1 MHFSIFL
8 VYSSSWT
15 HTDINNI
22 GYTTHRGSDLTNY
35 YRRSAMTLTCGYF
48 RLTASQLL
56 LTWVNN
62 LGAISKCDRYASK
75 RVD

>member
-1 MHFSIFL
+1 
-8 VYSSSWT
+8 
-15 HTDINNI
+15 
-22 GYTTHRGSDLTNY
+22 
-35 YRRSAMTLTCGYF
+35 MTLTCGYF